1 MTNYTPNWTS
11 KTVRNK
17 LTKLE
22 LFASAYFEYTQ
33 VRPIHSKLITK
44 DFGNQ
49 SPGHDL
55 SIFFKELLLKREGNY
70 IPGSKSFDY
79 MFSWN
84 NLLWAFLQ
92 AGIITEDHVKEI
104 IGDKILPIERI
115 ELESV
120 SLCLTVFQREKL
132 CKHYF
137 DYRWFA
143 EYNSNMLGE
152 NVEYVEDKM
161 TTRLKADFQNKAKV
175 IKAKF
180 FTGFWDVDA
189 DACGY
194 TLIHQHFIKNVLPW
208 WGPTNLEYKV
218 IPLVYQQKTKFRKY
232 LSTELGIPVPVV
244 KEILAVILFDCKL
257 VNNRFSGVYNILL
270 ENGIEPDEFF
280 DKAKKCVI
288 LKQLISE
295 LRLMWPRC
303 MSYWNNQNGK
313 SGRRQ
318 FVKESV
324 NKETGEVTRRFKPSR
339 FRARIYFELE
349 RKMLNIIRREMEG
362 KVCHLMH
369 DGFFS
374 KDKPDMDLIK
384 SRIKEEM
391 SFDVTF
397 SMKQY

>member
-1 MTNYTPNWTS
+1 MSNYTPNWAS

-22 LFASAYFEYTQ
+22 HFANAYFEYTQ
-33 VRPIHSKLITK
+33 VRPIHSKLITS

-55 SIFFKELLLKREGNY
+55 SIYFKELLLIRSGNY

-84 NLLWAFLQ
+84 NLLWAFIQ
-92 AGIITEDHVKEI
+92 AGVITEDQVKLV
-104 IGDKILPIERI
+104 IGEKLFPLERT
-115 ELESV
+115 ESSSR
-120 SLCLTVFQREKL
+120 SLCLTVFQKEKL
-132 CKHYF
+132 AKQYF

-143 EYNSNMLGE
+143 EYNSHMLGE
-152 NVEYVEDKM
+152 NVEYIEDKI

-180 FTGFWDVDA
+180 FAGFWDVDA
-189 DACGY
+189 DAAGY
-194 TLIHQHFIKNVLPW
+194 TLIHQHFINNVLPW
-208 WGPTNLEYKV
+208 WGKTVLSFNTIEQVYKNKNQV
-218 IPLVYQQKTKFRKY
+218 RAQ
-232 LSTELGIPVPVV
+232 LSQDLGIPVPVV
-244 KEILAVILFDCKL
+244 KEVLATILFDCKL
-257 VNNRFSGVYNILL
+257 VANPFSGVWNIML
-270 ENGIEPDEFF
+270 ENGINPDEFF
-280 DKAKKCVI
+280 AKAKSNQF
-288 LKQLISE
+288 LKNLISE

-313 SGRRQ
+313 SGRRIFRTERVDQ
-318 FVKESV
+318 
-324 NKETGEVTRRFKPSR
+324 ETGEIKYRFKPSR

-349 RKMLNIIRREMEG
+349 RKMLDVIRKEMDG
-362 KVCHLMH
+362 KLCHLMH
-369 DGFFS
+369 DGFFCQE
-374 KDKPDMDLIK
+374 KPDMDKIK
-384 SRIKEEM
+384 LRIKEET